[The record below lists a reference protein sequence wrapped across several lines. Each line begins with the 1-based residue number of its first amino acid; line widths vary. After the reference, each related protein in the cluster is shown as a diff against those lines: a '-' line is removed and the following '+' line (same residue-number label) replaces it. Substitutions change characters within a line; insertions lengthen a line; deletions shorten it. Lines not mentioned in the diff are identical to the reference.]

1 MNHQLGRLIVFLNQE
16 NISSSLQSDNI
27 IQDKVAIIGV
37 DGRYVSASFSV
48 NGYIYSVSVTVDPNS
63 EYLSYAINIANSN
76 TQPSTVTGLLG
87 TPNGD
92 TSDDFVYPDGSTL
105 LPSGA
110 SDQMIHQWGQ
120 ACKRTIVLSKMI
132 VFNVL

>member
-1 MNHQLGRLIVFLNQE
+1 MIVLLNQE
-16 NISSSLQSDNI
+16 DISSSLQSESL
-27 IQDKVAIIGV
+27 IQDKVAIISP
-37 DGRYVSASFSV
+37 DFNSVSASFSV
-48 NGYIYSVSVTVDPNS
+48 NGYTHAISIALDPDVN
-63 EYLSYAINIANSN
+63 YLSYAINIANSN

-92 TSDDFVYPDGSTL
+92 ISDDFVYPNGTT

-120 ACKRTIVLSKMI
+120 ACKRTV
-132 VFNVL
+132 